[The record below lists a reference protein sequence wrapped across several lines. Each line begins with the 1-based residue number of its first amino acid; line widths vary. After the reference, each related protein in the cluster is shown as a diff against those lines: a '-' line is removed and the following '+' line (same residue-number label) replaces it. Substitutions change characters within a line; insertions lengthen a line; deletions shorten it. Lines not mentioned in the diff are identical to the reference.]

1 MATRVKQQVEPQ
13 ANPVKSLELVDEMV
27 QDATE
32 AIMAMVKAAK
42 TMLALDVH
50 SLMTVD
56 ELLTLIQDRCAD
68 VQNCVNYEAETCG
81 ANHVDDDR
89 RALSGRL
96 YAQEDAQRITKEA
109 KA

>member
-1 MATRVKQQVEPQ
+1 MVTRAKQQVEPQ

-32 AIMAMVKAAK
+32 AIMAMAKAAK
-42 TMLALDVH
+42 VLLALDAQ
-50 SLMTVD
+50 SLITAA
-56 ELLTLIQDRCAD
+56 ELLTMIGERCAD

-81 ANHVDDDR
+81 ANHVDDER

-96 YAQEDAQRITKEA
+96 YAQHHAMKNTQEA
-109 KA
+109 TA